1 MRRSAI
7 AIVVAI
13 LVLTPT
19 GALAD
24 SPVTVDCGDGSPL
37 STVASVDTLAGLQAS
52 IQGMIDNPAGMSCAL
67 GAATLSLGTTSSSG
81 AFVVGGGRY
90 DRGPGPGATQG
101 CGENF
106 SLNAHSDASGFH
118 GEQTYT
124 INNADGCGDLEFKG
138 HIKANVTC
146 LAVFV
151 NRAADQRHRERS
163 VRDVLHQH
171 HRGRRRARER
181 CRRQRSAIERSPGQD
196 RTGQSAKRHRLRL
209 RRGRITVLPSRE
221 RAHHDPPITQG
232 AGAAEPPLERSGKL
246 PLLRASGAFTKPS
259 L

>member
-1 MRRSAI
+1 MRRTLI
-7 AIVVAI
+7 AFVVAI

-19 GALAD
+19 SAHAD

-52 IQGMIDNPAGMSCAL
+52 IQGMIDNPTGMSCAL
-67 GAATLSLGTTSSSG
+67 GAATLSLGTTSSNG

-124 INNADGCGDLEFKG
+124 INNADGCGDLGFKG

-146 LAVFV
+146 LAVFG
-151 NRAADQRHRERS
+151 NRAQIKGTVSEVSGTFFTSIIA
-163 VRDVLHQH
+163 VGDVLESDVEDN
-171 HRGRRRARER
+171 GP
-181 CRRQRSAIERSPGQD
+181 RSSGVPDMIEPVNQPKD
-196 RTGQSAKRHRLRL
+196 TGFVCAADMTPSFPVEN
-209 RRGRITVLPSRE
+209 GRITV
-221 RAHHDPPITQG
+221 HQ
-232 AGAAEPPLERSGKL
+232 
-246 PLLRASGAFTKPS
+246 
-259 L
+259 